1 MAVSETPVQ
10 RCLFNKVASLTA
22 RTHLA
27 KLDRHPNTGVSLW
40 ILWNFQESFFVEHI
54 LATTSLMMLLFF
66 FFADQ
71 WSLQPKINL
80 FGGAQVN

>member
-1 MAVSETPVQ
+1 MAVSETPVWG
-10 RCLFNKVASLTA
+10 CLFNKVASLTA
-22 RTHLA
+22 WTHLA
-27 KLDRHPNTGVSLW
+27 ILDRHPNTGASLW
-40 ILWNFQESFFVEHI
+40 ILWNFQEIFFVEHI
-54 LATTSLMMLLFF
+54 LATTSYMMLLFF